1 MTNKRKICIV
11 TGTRADWGLLS
22 GIARAIKARH
32 DTHLQ
37 IIATNMHLSPKFGNT
52 QVEIE
57 QDGLKIDY
65 RVPMPVENDTPA
77 LTVDAMAMC
86 MSGMSKAL
94 ETLQPHLIVI
104 LGDRYEMLIAA
115 SAALVFNIPVA
126 HIAGGAAS
134 YGAIDE
140 SIRHAITK
148 MSHLH
153 FTETE
158 AYRRRVIQ
166 LGEQPERVFN
176 TGAIGVYN
184 IKHLQL
190 LSRKQLEDDLQTEIP
205 TSSLFVTFHP
215 ATLDHE
221 RPAKQCR
228 NLIAA
233 LDGIEG
239 YKVFFSYPNSDTH
252 GNEIIELIER
262 AVKRKPHKYVVF
274 PSLGQLRYLSML
286 QYMAAVVG
294 NSSSGIVEVPSM
306 GIPTVN
312 IGMRQMGRMA
322 AHSVINCGTST
333 EEISQALAQA
343 LSDDFRSMART
354 VVNPYEQP
362 DTLEKIVEPL
372 CNTPLDGITV
382 KRFYDLPAS
391 AN

>member
-94 ETLQPHLIVI
+94 
-104 LGDRYEMLIAA
+104 
-115 SAALVFNIPVA
+115 VFNIPVA

-158 AYRRRVIQ
+158 EYRQRVIQ

-184 IKHLQL
+184 IKQLHLM
-190 LSRKQLEDDLQTEIP
+190 SHAQLEADLQTEIP
-205 TSSLFVTFHP
+205 ASSLFVTFHP
-215 ATLDHE
+215 ATLDRE

-252 GNEIIELIER
+252 GNEIIDIIEK
-262 AVKRKPHKYVVF
+262 AAKRNPAKYVVF

-286 QYMAAVVG
+286 QYMTAVVG

-312 IGMRQMGRMA
+312 IGMRQMGRIA
-322 AHSVINCGTST
+322 ASSVINCGTST
-333 EEISQALAQA
+333 AEISQALAQA
-343 LSDDFRSMART
+343 LSDDFRKMART
-354 VVNPYEQP
+354 VTNPYEQP
-362 DTLEKIVEPL
+362 DTLQKIVEPL

-382 KRFYDLPAS
+382 KHFYDLPPS
-391 AN
+391 GK

>member
-1 MTNKRKICIV
+1 MHNKRKICII

-22 GIARAIKARH
+22 GIAKAINTRH
-32 DTHLQ
+32 DTQLQ

-65 RVPMPVENDTPA
+65 RIPMPVENDTPA

-158 AYRRRVIQ
+158 EYRQRVIQ

-252 GNEIIELIER
+252 GNEIIDIIEK
-262 AVKRKPHKYVVF
+262 AAKRNPAKYVVF

-286 QYMAAVVG
+286 QYMTAVVG

-312 IGMRQMGRMA
+312 IGMRQMGRIA
-322 AHSVINCGTST
+322 ASSVITCGTST
-333 EEISQALAQA
+333 AEISQAIAQA
-343 LSDDFRSMART
+343 LSDDFRKMART
-354 VVNPYEQP
+354 VTNPYEQP
-362 DTLEKIVEPL
+362 DTLQKIVEPL